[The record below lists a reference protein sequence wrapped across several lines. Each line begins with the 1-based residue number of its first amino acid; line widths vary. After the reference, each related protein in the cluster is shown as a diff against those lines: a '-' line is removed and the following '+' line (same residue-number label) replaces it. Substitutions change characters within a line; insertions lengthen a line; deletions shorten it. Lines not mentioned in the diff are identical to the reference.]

1 MKKILYLI
9 RKLFILPIIIY
20 QKLISLFLPSSC
32 IYSPTCSN
40 YSKKSIMKHGVLKG
54 TILAITRI
62 SRCMG
67 KFYKGGYDPVP
78 EKFILLDVLNNYKKF
93 WKNNKG

>member
-1 MKKILYLI
+1 
-9 RKLFILPIIIY
+9 
-20 QKLISLFLPSSC
+20 
-32 IYSPTCSN
+32 
-40 YSKKSIMKHGVLKG
+40 MKHGVLKG